1 MASDFDPNAITK
13 AMGAQ
18 HDPYEWAQQYASEA
32 AKAQQLREEM
42 KLRLMLQDKQ
52 EKMHRDEGAATRA
65 SHMTI
70 AQYQQEQ
77 ANLRTKMRSDDYK
90 EKLNRAEKDID
101 WPADSMT
108 ETEHQNA
115 PILDP
120 KRDLSKYTLV
130 TRAGISKW
138 VPIGTVPTR
147 PGRTSA
153 MPATPYPNPA
163 PNPWEVQIAPQADD

>member
-65 SHMTI
+65 SHMSI
-70 AQYQQEQ
+70 AEYQQAQ
-77 ANLRTKMRSDDYK
+77 MNARTKMRSDDYRARL
-90 EKLNRAEKDID
+90 EKAEKDID
-101 WPADSMT
+101 WGPDSMS
-108 ETEHQNA
+108 ELEYQNA
-115 PILDP
+115 PILQP
-120 KRDLSKYTLV
+120 KRDLSKYVRV
-130 TRAGISKW
+130 TRGGITKM
-138 VPIGTVPTR
+138 VPIGSTPTR
-147 PGRTSA
+147 PSA
-153 MPATPYPNPA
+153 SSPMPPTAYPPA
-163 PNPWEVQIAPQADD
+163 PNPWEVQIAPTPVDD